1 MNSDELLRI
10 NSLKPIL
17 LKFRLLEKLTTK
29 GKNNFGYCMYPFLYY
44 PEINQLLI
52 YLNSLVIY
60 KNKKS
65 LK

>member
-29 GKNNFGYCMYPFLYY
+29 GKNNFWILYVSFFT
-44 PEINQLLI
+44 L
-52 YLNSLVIY
+52 S
-60 KNKKS
+60 KNKS
-65 LK
+65 VIDILKFSYY